1 MNDDLLADLK
11 EWAESYEAVES
22 GADGVLYAAINRI
35 EKLNKRN
42 KELEAALREITES
55 ARLVGDYHHVNIA
68 RAALGEKKNEI

>member
-35 EKLNKRN
+35 EQLNKRVEQLKN
-42 KELEAALREITES
+42 LLEERDAFIVKNNLWQAFVAALEERKD
-55 ARLVGDYHHVNIA
+55 G
-68 RAALGEKKNEI
+68 